1 VEASGNS
8 TIRTC
13 SDLAVGEEIEAWHKG
28 RLFHRGSVTETI
40 PSTDLFW
47 IVDSRT
53 GARKLLDVEAL
64 EIVRVERTVPVEAA
78 RAEPVTARPARPEP
92 AKPAAAR
99 PEPAKPAAARPEP
112 AKPAAARPEPA
123 KPAAARSEP
132 AKPAAA
138 RRGSA
143 RVDSARVDKVA
154 SAERLAAPRAA
165 RREPHVVWFSNA

>member
-64 EIVRVERTVPVEAA
+64 EIVRVEKTVAVEAV
-78 RAEPVTARPARPEP
+78 RAEPVGARPARPEPAKPAAARREP

-99 PEPAKPAAARPEP
+99 PEPAKPAAARRE
-112 AKPAAARPEPA
+112 
-123 KPAAARSEP
+123 
-132 AKPAAA
+132 
-138 RRGSA
+138 SA
-143 RVDSARVDKVA
+143 RVESAYVDKA
-154 SAERLAAPRAA
+154 ARAERLAAPRAA

>member
-1 VEASGNS
+1 
-8 TIRTC
+8 
-13 SDLAVGEEIEAWHKG
+13 LAVGEEIEAWHKG

-64 EIVRVERTVPVEAA
+64 EIVRVEKTVAVEAV
-78 RAEPVTARPARPEP
+78 RAEPVGARPARPEP

-99 PEPAKPAAARPEP
+99 REPARPAAAR
-112 AKPAAARPEPA
+112 R
-123 KPAAARSEP
+123 EP

-138 RRGSA
+138 RRESA
-143 RVDSARVDKVA
+143 RVESAYVDKA
-154 SAERLAAPRAA
+154 ARAERLATPRAA